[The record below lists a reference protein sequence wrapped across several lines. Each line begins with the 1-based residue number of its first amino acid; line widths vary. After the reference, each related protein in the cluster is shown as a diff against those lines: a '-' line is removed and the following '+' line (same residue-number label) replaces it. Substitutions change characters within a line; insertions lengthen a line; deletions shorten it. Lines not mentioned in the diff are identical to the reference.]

1 MRAFARLRGRRPCSW
16 ALQFYGKCLPLHAGL
31 SCYPYY
37 AAYLG
42 RAPRGTMI
50 PAFRIVGPPGGG
62 GW

>member
-16 ALQFYGKCLPLHAGL
+16 VIKCLPLHAGL
-31 SCYPYY
+31 SCYPDY

-50 PAFRIVGPPGGG
+50 PDEPPGGG